1 MPRKLSRRLQRKS
14 LRAFLSGVVSQG
26 RAEEGGV
33 YRKYDLSMCSYCSAV
48 NGIMSVVLPLI
59 WYSDY

>member
-26 RAEEGGV
+26 RAEGGFLPQV
-33 YRKYDLSMCSYCSAV
+33 RSFHVHILLGGERDHVCS
-48 NGIMSVVLPLI
+48 ID
-59 WYSDY
+59 SDMV

>member
-26 RAEEGGV
+26 RVEGRGF
-33 YRKYDLSMCSYCSAV
+33 YRTYDLSMCSYCSAV
-48 NGIMSVVLPLI
+48 NGIMSVVFSLI